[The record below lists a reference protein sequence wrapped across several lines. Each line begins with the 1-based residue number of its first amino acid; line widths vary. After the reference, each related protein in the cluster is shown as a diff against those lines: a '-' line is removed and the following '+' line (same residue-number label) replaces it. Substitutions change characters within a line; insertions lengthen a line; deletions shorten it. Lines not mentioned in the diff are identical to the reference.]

1 MRLVSDEVL
10 AEASA
15 KFAGQRYPIAGYVAD
30 ALDHPVAGEC
40 LRNYAILTE
49 APDILSEAD
58 LSPAE
63 IFWSRYYWLARF
75 TIVWSAVAG
84 FDAGLEQQ
92 LFQLLETAPD
102 GWECLPEV
110 EESAQRA
117 AWDQLR
123 TAGFG

>member
-1 MRLVSDEVL
+1 MRLASEEVL
-10 AEASA
+10 AGACA
-15 KFAGQRYPIAGYVAD
+15 RFAELRDRMEGYRAD
-30 ALDHPVAGEC
+30 MLDHPLAGES

-49 APDILSEAD
+49 TPGILGESE

-75 TIVWSAVAG
+75 KIVWSAVAG

-102 GWECLPEV
+102 GRECLPEV
-110 EESAQRA
+110 EESAERA
-117 AWDQLR
+117 ARNQLR
-123 TAGFG
+123 TSGFG